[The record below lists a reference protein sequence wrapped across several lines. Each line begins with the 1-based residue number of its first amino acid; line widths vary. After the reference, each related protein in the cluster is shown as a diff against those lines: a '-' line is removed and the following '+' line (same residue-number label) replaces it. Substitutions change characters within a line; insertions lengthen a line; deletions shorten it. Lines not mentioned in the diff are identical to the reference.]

1 MGKCTGL
8 PAGTAA
14 EPQSPKPQ
22 PEQRVAP
29 KRDAGR
35 DLKKDSPS
43 KKLLQGELTYLRRD
57 RKRREHN
64 QDRLGS
70 HLSNLAGT
78 HFGFLRADVLAVAVL
93 HPDAQD
99 D

>member
-1 MGKCTGL
+1 MLKG
-8 PAGTAA
+8 
-14 EPQSPKPQ
+14 EVN
-22 PEQRVAP
+22 RV
-29 KRDAGR
+29 
-35 DLKKDSPS
+35 
-43 KKLLQGELTYLRRD
+43 RRD
-57 RKRREHN
+57 SKRREHN

-78 HFGFLRADVLAVAVL
+78 HSEFLRADVLAVS

>member
-1 MGKCTGL
+1 MPT
-8 PAGTAA
+8 GTAA
-14 EPQSPKPQ
+14 EPKAPKPQ

-43 KKLLQGELTYLRRD
+43 RKLLPSEVKHLRRD
-57 RKRREHN
+57 SKRREHN

-78 HFGFLRADVLAVAVL
+78 HSEFLRADVLAVS

>member
-1 MGKCTGL
+1 MYGL
-8 PAGTAA
+8 ADGHGSRAAITKAAARAAG
-14 EPQSPKPQ
+14 
-22 PEQRVAP
+22 VVP
-29 KRDAGR
+29 KRDAAR
-35 DLKKDSPS
+35 NLKKDSPS
-43 KKLLQGELTYLRRD
+43 KKLLQGEWNHLRRD
-57 RKRREHN
+57 LKRREHN

-78 HFGFLRADVLAVAVL
+78 HSEFLRADVLAVS

>member
-14 EPQSPKPQ
+14 EPQAPKPQ

-29 KRDAGR
+29 NRDAVR
-35 DLKKDSPS
+35 DVKQEYSPS
-43 KKLLQGELTYLRRD
+43 RKMLKGEVNRVRRD
-57 RKRREHN
+57 SKRREHN

-78 HFGFLRADVLAVAVL
+78 HSEFLRADVLAVS

>member
-14 EPQSPKPQ
+14 EPQAPKPQ

-29 KRDAGR
+29 NRDAVR
-35 DLKKDSPS
+35 DVKQEYSPS
-43 KKLLQGELTYLRRD
+43 RKMTAAQMAHHRRD
-57 RKRREHN
+57 HKRGEHN

-78 HFGFLRADVLAVAVL
+78 HSEFLRADVLAVS

>member
-29 KRDAGR
+29 KRDAVR
-35 DLKKDSPS
+35 DLRQDSPS
-43 KKLLQGELTYLRRD
+43 KKLLQGELNHLRRD
-57 RKRREHN
+57 PKRREHN

-78 HFGFLRADVLAVAVL
+78 HSEFLRADVLAVAVL